1 MKWPRHPNLR
11 NRPPTPTKGRGPV
24 QVRIRRAFIASG
36 AEVLS
41 STQIYDWTHSRRRQS
56 RRKKLP
62 FGVYW
67 RTLKTLR
74 AMCEPVGRCSG
85 SARARRY
92 VFHPDEVAE
101 AEAQGL
107 PYILV
112 PRILS
117 DQEWM
122 EKYGAQP
129 VAQGE
134 SRNTFAAPPGCEVLG
149 GAGVMSAG

>member
-1 MKWPRHPNLR
+1 MEAVACGQEERQEPAPALVEMISAHPRSAMKWPHHRNLR
-11 NRPPTPTKGRGPV
+11 NRPPTPSKGRGPV

-74 AMCEPVGRCSG
+74 TMCEPVERGPP
-85 SARARRY
+85 
-92 VFHPDEVAE
+92 H
-101 AEAQGL
+101 
-107 PYILV
+107 
-112 PRILS
+112 
-117 DQEWM
+117 
-122 EKYGAQP
+122 GAWLWRL
-129 VAQGE
+129 
-134 SRNTFAAPPGCEVLG
+134 RNTADD
-149 GAGVMSAG
+149 

>member
-1 MKWPRHPNLR
+1 MKWPHHRNLR
-11 NRPPTPTKGRGPV
+11 NRPPTPSKGRGPV

-74 AMCEPVGRCSG
+74 AMCDPVGRGSG
-85 SARARRY
+85 SARPILWRLR
-92 VFHPDEVAE
+92 PDDE
-101 AEAQGL
+101 
-107 PYILV
+107 P
-112 PRILS
+112 S
-117 DQEWM
+117 DQ
-122 EKYGAQP
+122 KCISFP
-129 VAQGE
+129 VIPSPIDQNPCAHWRKPMDMMRQG
-134 SRNTFAAPPGCEVLG
+134 
-149 GAGVMSAG
+149 

>member
-1 MKWPRHPNLR
+1 MKWPHHRNLR
-11 NRPPTPTKGRGPV
+11 NRPPTPSKGRGPV

-74 AMCEPVGRCSG
+74 AMCDPVERVPPHGAWLWRLRNDGAWVIALSM
-85 SARARRY
+85 
-92 VFHPDEVAE
+92 AE
-101 AEAQGL
+101 A
-107 PYILV
+107 
-112 PRILS
+112 R
-117 DQEWM
+117 QERL
-122 EKYGAQP
+122 AQP
-129 VAQGE
+129 QTRPARTIWRRNILFPMQ
-134 SRNTFAAPPGCEVLG
+134 SREPDKR
-149 GAGVMSAG
+149 SAH